1 MKTILSLLAISA
13 LLSSC
18 ALDTRTGTATLQADA
33 ETVRAVT
40 ELVQTVLS
48 DK

>member
-1 MKTILSLLAISA
+1 MRKILALVILSAVLQ
-13 LLSSC
+13 SC
-18 ALDTRTGTATLQADA
+18 ALDTKTGTATLDPDA

>member
-1 MKTILSLLAISA
+1 MKKILVLAPLA
-13 LLSSC
+13 LLLPAC
-18 ALDTRTGTATLQADA
+18 ALNTETGTATLDPDA

-40 ELVQTVLS
+40 ELVRTVLS